1 MTQTQPVAT
10 LPYGAPIAAAAGPA
24 GLCRVMPGRA
34 DRQTENR
41 LRNIQHW
48 ATKLARGSIVPQ
60 SGDHPRRAGLSEPD
74 RQRALQDRAENP
86 LDKLNTFVF
95 HRKKKSSRHR
105 PHTSVGKDCLP
116 A

>member
-10 LPYGAPIAAAAGPA
+10 FPYGAPIATAAGPA

-34 DRQTENR
+34 DRRTENR

-48 ATKLARGSIVPQ
+48 ATKLAQGIIVLQ
-60 SGDHPRRAGLSEPD
+60 SGDHPRRAGLSEPN
-74 RQRALQDRAENP
+74 RQRALQGRAENP
-86 LDKLNTFVF
+86 SDELSTFVF
-95 HRKKKSSRHR
+95 HRKKKSNRHR
-105 PHTSVGKDCLP
+105 THTSVGKDCLP